1 MDLDIVDLRIMSAN
15 PKDEFL
21 DGGIPLEDMAM
32 YEKVAQRV
40 EENGYAYITVV
51 ITEGRLIEMK
61 TIVVDQMYGVR
72 GTVLFY
78 YKKDLVFQYTYNK
91 NIKVYYDE
99 TQEEYH
105 FTVFKEKENY
115 ARAEL
120 TELVDKTIELNY
132 NDFLRCFGTLDDVN
146 KFADKMDLNYAT
158 RVLLHIIICEKLQNN
173 YYRKY
178 GVTNPRISEQLDL
191 LKNDDTKFFGVNGK
205 RKYLNSE
212 NYVYSDEE

>member
-51 ITEGRLIEMK
+51 ITEGRLTEMK
-61 TIVVDQMYGVR
+61 TIVVDQIYGVR

-78 YKKDLVFQYTYNK
+78 YKKELVFQYTYNK

-115 ARAEL
+115 TRAEL
-120 TELVDKTIELNY
+120 TEIVDKTIEWNY
-132 NDFLRCFGTLDDVN
+132 NDILRCFGTLDDVN

-178 GVTNPRISEQLDL
+178 GVTNPRITEQLDL

>member
-15 PKDEFL
+15 PKDKFL
-21 DGGIPLEDMAM
+21 DGGIPLDDMAM

-51 ITEGRLIEMK
+51 ITKGRLTEMK

-78 YKKDLVFQYTYNK
+78 YKKDLVFQYTHNK

-115 ARAEL
+115 TRAEL
-120 TELVDKTIELNY
+120 TELVDKTIEWNY
-132 NDFLRCFGTLDDVN
+132 NDILRCFGTLDDVN

-212 NYVYSDEE
+212 NYVYSDKG

>member
-21 DGGIPLEDMAM
+21 DGGIPLDDMVM

-51 ITEGRLIEMK
+51 ITEGRLTEMK
-61 TIVVDQMYGVR
+61 TIVVDQIYGVR

-78 YKKDLVFQYTYNK
+78 YKKELVFQYTYNK

-115 ARAEL
+115 TRAEL
-120 TELVDKTIELNY
+120 TEIVDKTIEWNY
-132 NDFLRCFGTLDDVN
+132 NDILRCFGTLDDVN

-178 GVTNPRISEQLDL
+178 GVTNPRITEQLDL